1 MKRAWN
7 VARREIG
14 TFFDHPTA
22 YILVVAFLS
31 LGLFLTF
38 RTLYAAGIATMRPFF
53 DMLPW
58 LFAIFIPAMT
68 MRSLAEER
76 RSGTLEWL
84 LAHPLGEAEV
94 IAGKFIGNWIF
105 ALIALAGSVPTAAGL
120 LMVSEADAGIMAAQ
134 YIGAGLL
141 AALGVAVGL
150 WASSL
155 TRNQITAFMVAASVS
170 FFLVLIGT
178 PVVLIGL
185 PPALGAAVSRL
196 SVIGHFTNVARG
208 VVDLR
213 DIIYFLSTTALFLV
227 LATGLLSRE
236 RLALGRGAYRRLRIG
251 TAALAAVVVVVNLLG
266 GNIRGRLDLT
276 SGGLYTLSDGTRA
289 ILGELD
295 DIVTLKLVV
304 SDELPTELVP
314 SLRDV
319 RDLVSDL
326 RRAARGQ
333 LIVENLNPD
342 DDEDVAAEAR
352 ALGVTQN
359 EFNIL
364 RDDEFEVRRGWF
376 GLALLY
382 ADEREVIPYIAR
394 TDDLEFRI
402 LSSISSMTTE
412 VKPRVTFLTGFGAES
427 ATTYPSLRQGLVDR
441 YEIGRA
447 DLSGDTIPEL
457 DPDTL
462 DIIVL
467 AGPDQTMS
475 DESIQRVRSYV
486 EGGGAALLLL
496 DNNQVSPQSPITS
509 PVSTGL
515 EGFLEEN
522 GIRMDAGMA
531 MDYSSNSTIS
541 MGRQGIFNLVRPY
554 PLWPIAFKGDDHPT
568 TRDLSNLTVG
578 WATAITVTD
587 SAAVRR
593 LWVTSEAGYVQPS
606 GGMIMP
612 EALPEPDPD
621 DLRTVTLA
629 VALDARVAEDGGAE
643 DGGAEDGGAED
654 GEAEDGEAAKIGRM
668 IVVGDVD
675 FLQEQFIR
683 SNPQNL
689 IFAANAIDW
698 LAQDEALIG
707 IRSKTRTPPAMSFTS
722 DFQKTALKWG
732 NLVGVPLL
740 FVLAGTVR
748 VTGRRRRAE
757 ARWEEMTR

>member
-22 YILVVAFLS
+22 YILVVAFLG

-58 LFAIFIPAMT
+58 LFAVFIPAMT

-105 ALIALAGSVPTAAGL
+105 ALIALAGSVPTAVGL
-120 LMVSEADAGIMAAQ
+120 LMVSEADAGIMVAE

-141 AALGVAVGL
+141 AAQGVAVGL

-185 PPALGAAVSRL
+185 PPTLGAAVSRL
-196 SVIGHFTNVARG
+196 SVVGHFTNVARG

-227 LATGLLSRE
+227 LATGLLSRV
-236 RLALGRGAYRRLRIG
+236 RLAPGRGAYRRLRIG
-251 TAALAAVVVVVNLLG
+251 TAALAAVVVVINLLG

-276 SGGLYTLSDGTRA
+276 RGGLYTLSEGTRE
-289 ILGELD
+289 ILGDLD

-314 SLRDV
+314 ALRDV

-352 ALGVTQN
+352 ALGITQN

-364 RDDEFEVRRGWF
+364 RDDEFEIRRGWF

-412 VKPRVTFLTGFGAES
+412 VKPRVTFLTGFGAEG

-509 PVSTGL
+509 PVRTGL

-554 PLWPIAFKGDDHPT
+554 PLWPVALKGDDHPT
-568 TRDLSNLTVG
+568 TRDLSNLSLG

-587 SAAVRR
+587 SATVRR
-593 LWVTSEAGYVQPS
+593 LWVTSEAGYVQPA

-621 DLRTVTLA
+621 DLRIVTLA
-629 VALDARVAEDGGAE
+629 VSLEAGAAEDGRVE
-643 DGGAEDGGAED
+643 DGRAED
-654 GEAEDGEAAKIGRM
+654 GETAKTGRM

-689 IFAANAIDW
+689 IFVANAIDW

-722 DFQKTALKWG
+722 DFQKTTLKWG

-740 FVLAGTVR
+740 FVLGGTVR

-757 ARWEEMTR
+757 ARWKEMT